1 MAKHAGA
8 HKAEK
13 RRKELKR
20 QKKQEEKRKKRL
32 QKGPGAFGAS
42 YEPEMTA
49 SAEMAAPAGSPA
61 ESKEEDPT

>member
-32 QKGPGAFGAS
+32 QKGPAAFGTS
-42 YEPEMTA
+42 DEPEMTT
-49 SAEMAAPAGSPA
+49 SP
-61 ESKEEDPT
+61 ESPEESQEGEPP